1 VLAVIRNRGWR
12 AWLRVVA
19 FCLVVCLIS
28 AIGLAQ
34 QQDPAKQ
41 EPPQPDIPDAP
52 SATRP
57 VPQFPNT
64 PPEATPEP
72 APPPNQA
79 PPGESTPSGG
89 PAPTPENTG
98 SAPPFNVK
106 TVPPGTAAEPTG
118 PNEGL
123 YKFVVPVNDVLVPVR
138 VTDQAGHLV
147 SGLFSRDFSVFEDG
161 QKQKLNFFTSDP
173 FALSAAVIFDLG
185 MPDVAVQKVNQTFPA
200 LEAAFSGFDEVSIY
214 TYSSNVARVAD
225 FTAVGKKLTDVLN
238 ELKMVRGRNNGPS
251 VLSGP
256 LAPQGPIVN
265 GRPLDPS
272 APTVVTPAKESH
284 VLNDAILAAAMDLS
298 KRERTRRKIIFI
310 ISDGREYRSDASYRD
325 VLRVLLSNGILVYG
339 IGVESAAIP
348 GYNKISKLHLPLQ
361 GYSDIL
367 PKYANATG
375 GEIFTEFSRDAIES
389 AYARAVGDAR
399 NLYTVGYATRA
410 TPSSTYRQIEVK
422 VARPDLKVYA
432 KDGYYPAPAPPRH

>member
-1 VLAVIRNRGWR
+1 M
-12 AWLRVVA
+12 A
-19 FCLVVCLIS
+19 FCLIS
-28 AIGLAQ
+28 AIGTAQ
-34 QQDPAKQ
+34 QPDPSKQDPAQ
-41 EPPQPDIPDAP
+41 QDIPDAP

-57 VPQFPNT
+57 VPQFPPT
-64 PPEATPEP
+64 PPAANPEP

-79 PPGESTPSGG
+79 PPGETSPPGAPT
-89 PAPTPENTG
+89 PTPENTS

-106 TVPPGTAAEPTG
+106 TVPPGTATG
-118 PNEGL
+118 PADPNEGL

-147 SGLFSRDFSVFEDG
+147 SGLFSKDFSVYEDG
-161 QKQKLNFFTSDP
+161 QKQKMNFFTSDP

-200 LEAAFSGFDEVSIY
+200 LEAAFSTFDEVSVY
-214 TYSSNVARVAD
+214 TYSSNVARVSD
-225 FTAVGKKLTDVLN
+225 FAAVGKKLTDVLN
-238 ELKMVRGRNNGPS
+238 ELKMVRGRNNGPP
-251 VLSGP
+251 VLNGP
-256 LAPQGPIVN
+256 LGPQGPVVN

-272 APTVVTPAKESH
+272 MPTVVTPAKESH
-284 VLNDAILAAAMDLS
+284 VLNDAMLAAAMDLS
-298 KRERTRRKIIFI
+298 RRDRARRKIIFI

-339 IGVESAAIP
+339 VGVESAAIP

-375 GEIFTEFSRDAIES
+375 GEIFTEFSRDAIDS

-410 TPSSTYRQIEVK
+410 TPSSTYRTIEVK

-432 KDGYYPAPAPPRH
+432 KDGYYPAAAPRQH

>member
-1 VLAVIRNRGWR
+1 
-12 AWLRVVA
+12 
-19 FCLVVCLIS
+19 
-28 AIGLAQ
+28 
-34 QQDPAKQ
+34 
-41 EPPQPDIPDAP
+41 
-52 SATRP
+52 
-57 VPQFPNT
+57 
-64 PPEATPEP
+64 
-72 APPPNQA
+72 
-79 PPGESTPSGG
+79 
-89 PAPTPENTG
+89 
-98 SAPPFNVK
+98 
-106 TVPPGTAAEPTG
+106 
-118 PNEGL
+118 
-123 YKFVVPVNDVLVPVR
+123 
-138 VTDQAGHLV
+138 
-147 SGLFSRDFSVFEDG
+147 
-161 QKQKLNFFTSDP
+161 
-173 FALSAAVIFDLG
+173 
-185 MPDVAVQKVNQTFPA
+185 
-200 LEAAFSGFDEVSIY
+200 
-214 TYSSNVARVAD
+214 
-225 FTAVGKKLTDVLN
+225 
-238 ELKMVRGRNNGPS
+238 
-251 VLSGP
+251 
-256 LAPQGPIVN
+256 
-265 GRPLDPS
+265 
-272 APTVVTPAKESH
+272 VVTPAKESH